1 MKNKMMCALAS
12 LGMVFVANTA
22 MAQGAAGTQDPVAK
36 SAEITSEDGKK
47 LSKDD
52 PMYWA
57 TVRGIQTIQKRGVQ
71 KEGRLSVT
79 AYGGIIPNNTFE
91 RYYPV
96 GLRLSYNV
104 LESLN
109 AELSGSYAFGQ
120 RTDLEKYVKDDQGIG
135 ADGVLLG
142 DVQLSHITFGV
153 NYSLMFGKLAWL
165 DDEIDYFDV
174 YVFGGAGV
182 VIKETTRDFGEDPSV
197 SGAVEGA
204 LGLGLQYFINNDF
217 AIRLDYRQFIFPKVS
232 GGVAN
237 PSEFSLGLTYFL

>member
-1 MKNKMMCALAS
+1 MCALAS
-12 LGMVFVANTA
+12 LGMVFAASTA
-22 MAQGAAGTQDPVAK
+22 VAQGAPASQDPVTNPV
-36 SAEITSEDGKK
+36 EISTEDGEK

-71 KEGRLSVT
+71 KDGRLSIT
-79 AYGGIIPNNTFE
+79 AYGGIIPNNIFE

-96 GLRLSYNV
+96 GIRLSYYV
-104 LESLN
+104 LESLS

-120 RTDLEKYVKDDQGIG
+120 RTDLEKYVQDDQGIG
-135 ADGVLLG
+135 ADKDGILLG

-153 NYSLMFGKLAWL
+153 NYSLMFGKMAWL

-182 VIKETTRDFGEDPSV
+182 VIKETKGDFGEDPTV

-204 LGLGLQYFINNDF
+204 LGLGIQYFFNNDF
-217 AIRLDYRQFIFPKVS
+217 ALRLDYRQFIFQKAT

-237 PSEFSLGLTYFL
+237 PSEFSLGLSYFL